1 MAAKHAD
8 ARRET
13 PPVDDLVAGLG
24 GAPFPESVEPGAPDD
39 KEARKRRKSG
49 VELRRD
55 AERPPKS
62 FERFR
67 ILTEVV
73 DQGRRLVE
81 LSDQKAHMAL
91 VVMGV
96 LNTGVFF
103 LIPRAT
109 GFGRLPPAVKPWL
122 IAVLAVYAVLT
133 FLFVLHAI
141 DCLRPRRLHHGPR
154 LPGTLGGA
162 DPNGRHRPLGLL
174 YWETIARHDLETYG
188 RAWSSVRMEQLSA
201 ELVMVAHHLS
211 VLITKKY
218 DALGRLY
225 WGLAILV
232 GLAALLLAVYSWLT
246 LM

>member
-1 MAAKHAD
+1 MAAKHAEP
-8 ARRET
+8 RSKT
-13 PPVDDLVAGLG
+13 PPVDEIVAALG
-24 GAPFPESVEPGAPDD
+24 GAPFPESVDPEAPDD

-49 VELRRD
+49 VRLRRD
-55 AERPPKS
+55 AERPPRS
-62 FERFR
+62 LERFR

-103 LIPRAT
+103 LITRIT
-109 GFGRLPPAVKPWL
+109 GIVPLPPAVKPWL
-122 IAVLAVYAVLT
+122 VAVLAVYAVLT
-133 FLFVLHAI
+133 VLFVLHAI

-154 LPGTLGGA
+154 LPGNLGGA

-174 YWETIARHDLETYG
+174 YWETIASRDLESYG

-201 ELVMVAHHLS
+201 ELVMIAHHLS
-211 VLITKKY
+211 ALISRKY
-218 DALGRLY
+218 EALGRLY
-225 WGLAILV
+225 WGLASLV
-232 GLAALLLAVYSWLT
+232 GLAALLLAVYSGLA
-246 LM
+246 LL

>member
-8 ARRET
+8 PRHKT
-13 PPVDDLVAGLG
+13 PPVDEVVAALG
-24 GAPFPESVEPGAPDD
+24 GAPLPESVESGEPDD
-39 KEARKRRKSG
+39 KEARKRRKAG

-62 FERFR
+62 LERFR

-103 LIPRAT
+103 LITRIT
-109 GFGRLPPAVKPWL
+109 GIVPLPPAVKPWL

-133 FLFVLHAI
+133 VVFVLHAI
-141 DCLRPRRLHHGPR
+141 DCLRPRRLHHDTR
-154 LPGTLGGA
+154 LPGNAGGTG
-162 DPNGRHRPLGLL
+162 PGRHRPLGLL
-174 YWETIARHDLETYG
+174 YWETIARHDLESYG

-201 ELVMVAHHLS
+201 ELVMIAHHLS
-211 VLITKKY
+211 ALITRKY
-218 DALGRLY
+218 EALGRLY

-232 GLAALLLAVYSWLT
+232 GLAALLLAVYSGLA
-246 LM
+246 LL